1 MMQHTAPPR
10 SGFSLLEVMI
20 AAVVLSFGL
29 LGLVALQTTS
39 KFSGY
44 EARQRTIAS
53 WLATDIVERARI
65 NRAVWELQSTQ
76 AWMVSAGSA
85 INKPNCG
92 NVDGTMAS
100 CSQSDL
106 FTLDMFNWQQSLL
119 GVGVSGSSSSIQ
131 DPLGCVIRGNNNAMT
146 VVLTWNG
153 REALSDGTSA
163 ISSNIRNLCGFGN
176 AMIQSRHYYMLETT
190 L

>member
-1 MMQHTAPPR
+1 MMPHIAPPR
-10 SGFSLLEVMI
+10 TGFSLLEVMI

-65 NRAVWELQSTQ
+65 NRSVWELQSTQ

-92 NVDGTMAS
+92 NVDGTMVIG
-100 CSQSDL
+100 CRCIRIL
-106 FTLDMFNWQQSLL
+106 IFNAKPFRL
-119 GVGVSGSSSSIQ
+119 
-131 DPLGCVIRGNNNAMT
+131 
-146 VVLTWNG
+146 
-153 REALSDGTSA
+153 
-163 ISSNIRNLCGFGN
+163 
-176 AMIQSRHYYMLETT
+176 YYSW
-190 L
+190 